1 MDIPSFIVTG
11 IIGLAGVA
19 AGYGVLQNKTSRN
32 ESDIGEVKALISG
45 MSGKFVPQSEC
56 ALKHDQLVRK
66 LETVSSTVIDQQRTT
81 QRLLNFAMHQLT
93 SNGMSL
99 AEAQDV
105 LENGKD

>member
-1 MDIPSFIVTG
+1 MDIPSFIITA
-11 IIGLAGVA
+11 IAGLAGVA

-32 ESDIGEVKALISG
+32 ESDIGDVKGLIG
-45 MSGKFVPQSEC
+45 DMAGKFVPQSEC

-66 LETVSSTVIDQQRTT
+66 LETVQSTVVDQQHITR
-81 QRLLNFAMHQLT
+81 RLLNFAMHQLT

-105 LENGKD
+105 LENGKE